1 MTQTLAGG
9 GVGRGE
15 GGTSV
20 AHYNGLLMWIWQ
32 TVLIP
37 ENYLKAGGFF

>member
-9 GVGRGE
+9 GVGRE
-15 GGTSV
+15 VGTSV
-20 AHYNGLLMWIWQ
+20 AHYNGLLMWTWQ

-37 ENYLKAGGFF
+37 ENYLKAGEFF